1 MRVYSVQT
9 QAKVISATIALG
21 GFVVALLSGMRAG
34 NSAHLVLFDA
44 LVALLVCQLLG
55 IAVGAVALR
64 VIHDHVRQHKA
75 EHPIP
80 DIAFDS
86 APSASSTPSAKAIAE
101 NV

>member
-9 QAKVISATIALG
+9 QAKVIAAIIALG

-34 NSAHLVLFDA
+34 NPAHLVLFDA

-55 IAVGAVALR
+55 IAVGAVATR
-64 VIHDHVRQHKA
+64 VILDHVEQHKSQ
-75 EHPIP
+75 HPIP
-80 DIAFDS
+80 EIALE
-86 APSASSTPSAKAIAE
+86 SASSTSSTPNAKAFAE